1 MYDSSDSKFGFYEIT
16 LLASYWKNRRNQL
29 FMHVS
34 FRSLKNISF
43 VGEKHLNED
52 EIFVF
57 ALLLSIRIRL
67 INN

>member
-1 MYDSSDSKFGFYEIT
+1 M
-16 LLASYWKNRRNQL
+16 R
-29 FMHVS
+29 VS

-43 VGEKHLNED
+43 VGEKHLNKG

-57 ALLLSIRIRL
+57 VLLLSIRIRL

>member
-1 MYDSSDSKFGFYEIT
+1 
-16 LLASYWKNRRNQL
+16 
-29 FMHVS
+29 MHVS

>member
-1 MYDSSDSKFGFYEIT
+1 MYDCNDSKFGFYEIT
-16 LLASYWKNRRNQL
+16 LLAFYRKDRRNQL

-43 VGEKHLNED
+43 VGEKHLYED

-57 ALLLSIRIRL
+57 VLLLNIRIRL

>member
-1 MYDSSDSKFGFYEIT
+1 MCDSSDSKFGFYEIT
-16 LLASYWKNRRNQL
+16 LLSIYWKDRRNQL
-29 FMHVS
+29 FMRVS

-43 VGEKHLNED
+43 VGEKHLNEG

-57 ALLLSIRIRL
+57 VLLLSIRIRL